1 MRPLRDD
8 HFTDRGKSMQIL
20 NRRNGECIQ
29 IGDNIRVSVCG
40 VQGGQIKLGFEV
52 PDHLGVHREEIYN
65 RIREQQK
72 THEFS
77 NDEAL
82 KSIAV

>member
-1 MRPLRDD
+1 
-8 HFTDRGKSMQIL
+8 MQIL
-20 NRRNGECIQ
+20 DRRTGERIH
-29 IGDNIRVSVCG
+29 IGDSIRVSICG

-52 PDHLGVHREEIYN
+52 PAHMGVHREEIYN
-65 RIREQQK
+65 RIRAHR
-72 THEFS
+72 HEEVAMS